1 MTANPL
7 HSALSNE
14 HYSPASIVEPARK
27 VLERI
32 DLDPASCAFAN
43 SLVGAS
49 TYYYR
54 GMGEGVDALKAPWSF
69 GALATRVFLNPPG
82 GKYDKQGNPVASGPG
97 RSSAAVWWAKLIE
110 EWRASRVHSAIFVC
124 FSLNVFRTAQ
134 SESSLA
140 PYEFPFVVLG
150 DRVRYDR
157 NVNGVRVPGKAP
169 QQDSAIVYVP
179 PRDEFRAH
187 PDDST
192 SGISRFADAFAHL
205 GAVRL

>member
-7 HSALSNE
+7 HSALSNA

-43 SLVGAS
+43 ELVRANQ
-49 TYYYR
+49 Y
-54 GMGEGVDALKAPWSF
+54 F
-69 GALATRVFLNPPG
+69 GADRRGPGDQDGLKRAWYGSVFLNPPG
-82 GKYDKQGNPVASGPG
+82 GKYDKDGNPVKSGPG
-97 RSSAAVWWAKLIE
+97 RSSAAVWWAKLIQ
-110 EWRASRVHSAIFVC
+110 EWRADHVHSAIFVC

-134 SESSLA
+134 SECSLT
-140 PYEFPFVVLG
+140 PYELPFVVLG

-157 NVNGVRVPGKAP
+157 NVNGVRTPGKAP
-169 QQDSAIVYVP
+169 QQDSAIVYLP
-179 PRDEFRAH
+179 PQAELDAH
-187 PDDST
+187 TDDST
-192 SGISRFADAFAHL
+192 PGISRFAEAFKYL